1 MRLLLYDGRWS
12 LGVAIVGV
20 AMSGQHS
27 VLRLKLL

>member
-20 AMSGQHS
+20 VMSGQHS